1 VHKPPRIDAR
11 FTARAGARFST
22 DHSTSRH
29 IVRLQMLTF
38 TWMFVECGVALFSA
52 YKSQSPALLA
62 FGSDSFVEL
71 LSASVVLFQ
80 FLPSFALSPERA
92 ARTAGILLFVL
103 AGVVCLESIATLVR
117 GVQPD
122 TSWTGIALMAA
133 ALAIMPLLARAKRKA
148 ARKIG
153 NRALEADAVQS
164 ATCAYLAAL
173 TAGGLL
179 INAMFHIRW
188 VDPIAALLAVP
199 ILWIEGRRALR
210 GDACGCCS

>member
-1 VHKPPRIDAR
+1 VHKQSQIDAR
-11 FTARAGARFST
+11 ST
-22 DHSTSRH
+22 TWANALPSIDQSTSRH
-29 IVRLQMLTF
+29 IVRLQMLTL

-71 LSASVVLFQ
+71 LSASVVLLQ
-80 FLPSFALSPERA
+80 FLPSFALPPQRA
-92 ARTAGILLFVL
+92 ARIAGILLFVL
-103 AGVVCLESIATLVR
+103 AGVVCLESIAALAR
-117 GVQPD
+117 GIQPD
-122 TSWTGIALMAA
+122 TSWSGIAVTAA
-133 ALAIMPLLARAKRKA
+133 ALAIMPLLARAKRKS

-179 INAMFHIRW
+179 INAVFHIHW
-188 VDPIAALLAVP
+188 VDPISALLAVP
-199 ILWIEGRRALR
+199 ILCIEGRRALR
-210 GDACGCCS
+210 GNACGCCS